1 MPTWHGVVRH
11 YDTGGFGVPTTLASA
26 LSHQRALV
34 LLEAHKEMKKLLEAS
49 DEENGILVC
58 WRYDVKADV
67 TLTWRSRPFGGELE
81 KVWMN
86 TENLLSSSLP
96 RGSVRPPGNGCTN
109 TGNGG
114 NPCIGSRKLAC
125 RIGVVAAPTQLL
137 GNSY

>member
-1 MPTWHGVVRH
+1 MSQETKS
-11 YDTGGFGVPTTLASA
+11 LAIVAS
-26 LSHQRALV
+26 LV
-34 LLEAHKEMKKLLEAS
+34 LLFMSFECNVA
-49 DEENGILVC
+49 
-58 WRYDVKADV
+58 
-67 TLTWRSRPFGGELE
+67 RPFGGELE

-114 NPCIGSRKLAC
+114 NPCIGSRKLAG